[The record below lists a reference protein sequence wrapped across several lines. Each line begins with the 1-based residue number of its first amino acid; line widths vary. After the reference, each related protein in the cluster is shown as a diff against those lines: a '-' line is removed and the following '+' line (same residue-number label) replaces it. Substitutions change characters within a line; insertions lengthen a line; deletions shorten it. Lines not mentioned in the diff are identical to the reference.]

1 MIADVWT
8 GVDPRIIRFV
18 MSSLQKYRLNNTFYV
33 PVRQHKGSTMFCIDK
48 IAAFMDNIEVQGI

>member
-33 PVRQHKGSTMFCIDK
+33 PVRQHKGRTMFRIDK